1 MNHWWRLY
9 AHLAPLLPDSPVLQ
23 RVEANARADAPEPTW
38 KYIELP
44 FGQPSYTMKAMY
56 QTSDVARLRELTEDL
71 EYYMGLYARKRD
83 WTLQRAFTVCY
94 ENSGRLT
101 REQYTQV
108 FRMYSK
114 PKLQRGPR
122 RDLSAP

>member
-9 AHLAPLLPDSPVLQ
+9 AHLAPLLPRSPVLQ

-38 KYIELP
+38 KHIDLP
-44 FGQPSYTMKAMY
+44 IGQPFKTMKAMY
-56 QTSDVARLRELTEDL
+56 DVSDEDCLRELSEDL
-71 EYYMGLYARKRD
+71 EYYMGLYANKNK
-83 WTLQRAFTVCY
+83 WTFQKAFAACY
-94 ENSGRLT
+94 ARSGRLT
-101 REQYTQV
+101 REQYIEV
-108 FRMYSK
+108 FRFYRK